1 MTVFFCLL
9 LNIDKAMQTINLTLS
24 ITEARLIVAAL
35 WFVRSNLAFNA
46 DKCQWQFVPGKSISY
61 DIAQVIAIEDLKAAI
76 SDSIESAIET
86 HPFNPYVKTF

>member
-1 MTVFFCLL
+1 MTERPMDHV
-9 LNIDKAMQTINLTLS
+9 NLTIS

-46 DKCQWQFVPGKSISY
+46 DKCLWQFVPGKTISY
-61 DIAQVIAIEDLKAAI
+61 DIAQVVAIEDLKAAI
-76 SDSIESAIET
+76 SDSIESALDT